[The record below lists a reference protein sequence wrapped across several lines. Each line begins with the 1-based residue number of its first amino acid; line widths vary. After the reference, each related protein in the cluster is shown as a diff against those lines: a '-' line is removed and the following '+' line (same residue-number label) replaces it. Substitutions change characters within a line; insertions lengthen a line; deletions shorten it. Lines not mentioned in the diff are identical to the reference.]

1 MGSDNH
7 HPFDL
12 PDPPAGSGREQAIRK
27 AVAAFDEKYSPSR
40 QVFHSE
46 TRLRSS
52 TENGSGRSRRGIW
65 MKRGHLALAA
75 SIAVLVIS
83 PVVVMRSGMLDQ
95 HREGQVASSPP
106 APAAVSP
113 EVRVAAEQRSVADGS
128 SQKPADRVV
137 EAPPVTVT
145 KEARAPEPGLAERW
159 KQAPEALG
167 RSAASSMPSAPAPA
181 PAPAPARPAPMAA
194 PLASAQHDPGYRA
207 RGSVSPNAYT
217 DIHRKAEPPGVDP
230 QEQGRD
236 RFDVK
241 PTNGFKVTQQEPVS
255 TFSVDVDTA
264 SYSFMR
270 ASLARNALPQQGSVR
285 TEELVNY
292 FPYDYPLPEGAS
304 EPFRTTASVFPS
316 PWAAGRKIVHIGIK
330 GYAVQAAERPR
341 ANIVLLVDVSG
352 SMNQPNRLPLL
363 KQSLAMLASSL
374 DPRDTVA
381 IVTYAGDAGTV
392 LEPTPVSNKQ
402 AILGA
407 LERLSAGGSTAGAEG
422 IRQAYVL
429 AERNFDPKG
438 VNRVILATDG
448 DFNVG
453 ITNQEELKS
462 FIARKRETGIFLS
475 VLGFGMGN
483 YNDALMQTLA
493 QNGNGA
499 AAYIDT
505 LNEAR
510 KVLVE
515 EATSSIIPIAKD
527 VKIQVEFN
535 PATVSE
541 YRLIGYETRLL
552 QREDFN
558 NDKVDAG
565 DVGSG
570 HSVTALYEIV
580 PAGGPATMDALRYGQ
595 QGQAPS
601 GTSGELAFVKLRYK
615 LPQSDTSLL
624 MTTPVDGK
632 ASFGRFEDAPQEARF
647 ATAVAG
653 FGELLRGGQ
662 HNGRFTYDDVLRLAS
677 AARGE
682 DPFGYRSEFLQLVRA
697 ARTAR

>member
-27 AVAAFDEKYSPSR
+27 AVAAFNEKYSPSR
-40 QVFHSE
+40 QAFHSE

-52 TENGSGRSRRGIW
+52 TENGSGRSRRGTW

-83 PVVVMRSGMLDQ
+83 PVVVMRSGMLDRRGEEQ
-95 HREGQVASSPP
+95 IASSPS
-106 APAAVSP
+106 APAAVSS
-113 EVRVAAEQRSVADGS
+113 EVRVAAEQRPADGG
-128 SQKPADRVV
+128 SQNPVDGVVGSPPAT
-137 EAPPVTVT
+137 AT
-145 KEARAPEPGLAERW
+145 KEALALLERD

-167 RSAASSMPSAPAPA
+167 RSAASPAP
-181 PAPAPARPAPMAA
+181 PASALSRPAPMAA
-194 PLASAQHDPGYRA
+194 PLVSAQRDTGFRA
-207 RGSVSPNAYT
+207 RGSAPAEAFADT
-217 DIHRKAEPPGVDP
+217 HRKTERHGANP

-236 RFDVK
+236 RFDAK
-241 PTNGFKVTQQEPVS
+241 PVNAFKITQQEPVS

-270 ASLARNALPQQGSVR
+270 ASLAQNRLPQQGSVR

-352 SMNQPNRLPLL
+352 SMDQPNKLPLL

-624 MTTPVDGK
+624 MTTPVDAK
-632 ASFGRFEDAPQEARF
+632 VSFGRFEDAPQEARF